1 MASHGMV
8 LPTQVHG
15 QLDDLGRVQGHGA
28 FDAEPG
34 GAPGRTP
41 GRTDLEGLVDRGV
54 TAGQRI
60 EAEGVRGGDR
70 LPVAVDPPSGQGD
83 GRDLR
88 VHRRGDAV
96 TYDAF
101 EPFDRELRVSV
112 HGPPSRS
119 GCRAV
124 PCWWGADTRTE
135 GSHSH
140 SIGSPREMLKPF
152 SSS

>member
-1 MASHGMV
+1 TRMAYSMRLSFFFQAEDGIRDRNVTGVQTCALPISSHGMV

-70 LPVAVDPPSGQGD
+70 LPVAV
-83 GRDLR
+83 
-88 VHRRGDAV
+88 
-96 TYDAF
+96 
-101 EPFDRELRVSV
+101 
-112 HGPPSRS
+112 
-119 GCRAV
+119 
-124 PCWWGADTRTE
+124 
-135 GSHSH
+135 
-140 SIGSPREMLKPF
+140 
-152 SSS
+152 

>member
-101 EPFDRELRVSV
+101 EPVDRELRGSV

-119 GCRAV
+119 EERSVGKDVRY
-124 PCWWGADTRTE
+124 
-135 GSHSH
+135 GSLWCV
-140 SIGSPREMLKPF
+140 G
-152 SSS
+152 

>member
-15 QLDDLGRVQGHGA
+15 PLDVLGRLPGHA
-28 FDAEPG
+28 AVDAEPG

-41 GRTDLEGLVDRGV
+41 GRPDREGLVDRGV

-70 LPVAVDPPSGQGD
+70 PPVAVDPPSGQGA

-88 VHRRGDAV
+88 VHRRVDEV
-96 TYDAF
+96 QYDA
-101 EPFDRELRVSV
+101 L
-112 HGPPSRS
+112 
-119 GCRAV
+119 
-124 PCWWGADTRTE
+124 
-135 GSHSH
+135 
-140 SIGSPREMLKPF
+140 
-152 SSS
+152 